1 MTTLEV
7 EIAVTTPHGARVAAE
22 AGADRVELCGAL
34 EVGGITPSAALLR
47 IAVATGI
54 GVHALIRN
62 RPGDFVYDADD
73 VRCMADDAAFAASEG
88 AAGVV
93 IGALTAGGGLDRGA
107 LETIAGAARE
117 ANPLVQLTFHRAI
130 DHTADPAGL
139 LDELAALGF
148 GRVLTSGGASSASDG
163 AGVLAAMVA
172 RGSGLQIMAGG
183 GVLPAH
189 IDLLA
194 ALGVDAVHLS
204 AKARAT
210 ARPATD
216 GAPWVSLGSSS
227 TDAAADAHFVTD
239 ESVVRDAVARA
250 AAARR

>member
-7 EIAVTTPHGARVAAE
+7 EIAVTTPQGAEVAAR
-22 AGADRVELCGAL
+22 AGADRVELCSAL

-47 IAVATGI
+47 LAVETGI
-54 GVHALIRN
+54 GVHALVRN

-73 VRCMADDAAFAASEG
+73 VRCMADDAAFAASVG

-93 IGALTAGGGLDRGA
+93 VGALTADGGIDRRALDM
-107 LETIAGAARE
+107 IVGAARD
-117 ANPLVQLTFHRAI
+117 ANPLVHLTFHRAI
-130 DHTADPAGL
+130 DHTADPAAL

-148 GRVLTSGGASSASDG
+148 ARVLTSGGASTASDG
-163 AGVLAAMVA
+163 ASALAAMVA
-172 RGSGLQIMAGG
+172 RGSGLEIMAGG
-183 GVLPAH
+183 GVLPGQ
-189 IDLLA
+189 IDRLA

-204 AKARAT
+204 AKARAR
-210 ARPATD
+210 AHQ
-216 GAPWVSLGSSS
+216 GAWVSLGSSS

-239 ESVVRDAVARA
+239 ESVVRDAVTRA